1 MTLGLDHGRL
11 LSLPRT
17 LAVGESGRSLAGV
30 GSREHG
36 KNESGDHKGL
46 KTLQGILLQ
55 KKRDK
60 WDNNSGGKQISEDV
74 CV

>member
-1 MTLGLDHGRL
+1 MCRL

-17 LAVGESGRSLAGV
+17 LAVGESGRSLTGV

-46 KTLQGILLQ
+46 K
-55 KKRDK
+55 
-60 WDNNSGGKQISEDV
+60 NSLRHFALKEKGQVG
-74 CV
+74 